1 MKLHVKHNHD
11 GFVFDKVCKY
21 DDIPCLAK
29 EINKVI
35 KAFAA
40 LECDK
45 SVVSFEIDHNG
56 SVIKKS
62 LLVESYRE
70 ADKEMD
76 KFVRGLEY
84 IWPEMAK

>member
-11 GFVFDKVCKY
+11 GFVFDKVCEY
-21 DDIPCLAK
+21 DDIYSLSK

-40 LECDK
+40 LDCDK
-45 SVVSFEIDHNG
+45 SEVHFEIDHHG
-56 SVIKKS
+56 SIIKKS
-62 LLVESYRE
+62 LLVVSYRE

-76 KFVRGLEY
+76 KFIKGLEY
-84 IWPEMAK
+84 IWPEMVK